1 MNDKMLQVL
10 ACPCCHAKLRYDKEN
25 QRLICE
31 YEQLAYPIEQGIPI
45 LLPESGVT
53 FSQQEG
59 E

>member
-1 MNDKMLQVL
+1 MLQVL

-53 FSQQEG
+53 FSQQER